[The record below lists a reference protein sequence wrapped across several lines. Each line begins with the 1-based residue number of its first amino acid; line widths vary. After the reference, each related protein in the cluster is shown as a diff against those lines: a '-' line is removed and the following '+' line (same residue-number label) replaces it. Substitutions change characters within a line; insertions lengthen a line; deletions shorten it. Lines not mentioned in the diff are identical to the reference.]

1 MMNKTCLS
9 LLSVLALSGCGTIV
23 GGSSQNI
30 SIDSN
35 VKGVEIFDGG
45 MKLCETPCTVRLAR
59 ERSEKTLIA
68 RKNGYEETRILVGT
82 SLNLFTLGNL
92 ISYTG
97 FTTDAVTGA
106 VWEYSPDSYYVN
118 MMRNEKESRKEE
130 LLKKEIRRFILKNY
144 DALRMEA
151 GSGKSEY
158 TKSLSSMTKI
168 GVGELKKM
176 CADSASRL
184 LFVEDVTERAE
195 Y

>member
-1 MMNKTCLS
+1 MNKTYLS

-23 GGSSQNI
+23 GGTTQNI
-30 SIDSN
+30 SIDAN
-35 VKGVEIFDGG
+35 VKGVEIFDNG
-45 MKLCETPCTVRLAR
+45 MKLCETPCTVRLSR

-68 RKNGYEETRILVGT
+68 RKNGYEDARVLVGT

-106 VWEYSPDSYYVN
+106 VWEYSPSNYYVN

-130 LLKKEIRRFILKNY
+130 LLKKETRRFILKNY

-151 GSGKSEY
+151 RSGKTDY
-158 TKSLSSMTKI
+158 MKTLSSMTKI
-168 GVGELKKM
+168 SIDELKKM
-176 CADSASRL
+176 CAGSVSQI
-184 LFVEDVTERAE
+184 LFAEEVAERAE